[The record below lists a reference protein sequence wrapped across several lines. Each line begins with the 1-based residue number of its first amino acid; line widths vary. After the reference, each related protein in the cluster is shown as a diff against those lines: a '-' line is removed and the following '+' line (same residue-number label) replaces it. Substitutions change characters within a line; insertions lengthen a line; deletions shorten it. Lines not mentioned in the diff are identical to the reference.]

1 MTCDIRKANR
11 LLSLLLLLIR
21 ICCLCY
27 SFHPYIFFNQDHE
40 SVTFLGFNI
49 TPDGNLVNP
58 KTNTIMER
66 QLLTK
71 ELQNRLVMQRIDFNE
86 DYNTW
91 DRYS

>member
-11 LLSLLLLLIR
+11 LLSLLLLLIC

-40 SVTFLGFNI
+40 SVTFLCFNI

-58 KTNTIMER
+58 KTKTIMEG

-86 DYNTW
+86 DYSTW